1 MRNNYDFSNSIK
13 NPYYKQ
19 LKTQVTIDLDR
30 DIITYL
36 DKISQE
42 TGISSANLINL
53 YLRDCMENKRK
64 FTVLRND

>member
-19 LKTQVTIDLDR
+19 LKTQVTIDLDQ

-36 DKISQE
+36 DEISQE

-64 FTVLRND
+64 FTVSRND